1 MNARRIIKIAWL
13 EWLISHQTAEGNG
26 AIYIPAFVEVP
37 GWFRSHELG
46 LAILEGPSIFWTIE
60 HLDEINAAHRA
71 VLTCRDLRRS
81 RKAREQQAAEKRR
94 REWRAMLRLKAD
106 EIAARR
112 ERSRATTTRK
122 RSASA

>member
-1 MNARRIIKIAWL
+1 MNARRIIKLAWL
-13 EWLISHQTAEGNG
+13 EWLTSHQVAGGDG
-26 AIYIPAFVEVP
+26 AFYIPAFIEVP

-46 LAILEGPSIFWTIE
+46 LAILEGPSIFWTID

-71 VLTCRDLRRS
+71 VLSCRDLRKA

-106 EIAARR
+106 ELAARR
-112 ERSRATTTRK
+112 ERLRATTTRK
-122 RSASA
+122 RNASA